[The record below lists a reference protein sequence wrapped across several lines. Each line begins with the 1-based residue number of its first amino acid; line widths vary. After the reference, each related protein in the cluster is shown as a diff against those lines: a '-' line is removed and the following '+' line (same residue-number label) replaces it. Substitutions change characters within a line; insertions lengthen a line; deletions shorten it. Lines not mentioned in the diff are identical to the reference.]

1 MIDIEIKEKIASL
14 ASIPV
19 EMLDDN
25 ELLTDLLVDS
35 FAIVDLSIAIQEEL
49 DVIFSQQD
57 LIRLDTVGDL
67 ITLVKRSGW
76 ASLAIGA

>member
-1 MIDIEIKEKIASL
+1 MKNIEIKEKIASL

-49 DVIFSQQD
+49 DVIFIQQD

-67 ITLVKRSGW
+67 ITLVKSK
-76 ASLAIGA
+76 LQLVYD